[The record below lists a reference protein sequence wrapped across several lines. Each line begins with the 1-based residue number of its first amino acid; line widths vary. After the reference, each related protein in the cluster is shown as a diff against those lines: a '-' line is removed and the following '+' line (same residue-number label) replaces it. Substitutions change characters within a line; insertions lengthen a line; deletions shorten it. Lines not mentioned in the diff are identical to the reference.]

1 MNYVVAGVFGSL
13 LEKSRM
19 RALVLRSLAVLVA
32 VLIASRFALVE
43 FTNSGDWL
51 TIIVFAVGVALINAL
66 VGPVL
71 KIVSL
76 PVTVLTLGIWILV
89 LNGLLFWLGT
99 ALLPG
104 VELAESGR
112 PTLLSAMLVALI
124 ISVVSFAVNRIVKE
138 DDEGAK

>member
-1 MNYVVAGVFGSL
+1 
-13 LEKSRM
+13 M
-19 RALVLRSLAVLVA
+19 RTILLRSLAVLVA
-32 VLIASRFALVE
+32 VLIASRLALVE

-51 TIIVFAVGVALINAL
+51 TLIVFAVGVALINAII
-66 VGPVL
+66 GPVL
-71 KIVSL
+71 KVISF
-76 PVTVLTLGIWILV
+76 PVTILTLGLWILI

-124 ISVVSFAVNRIVKE
+124 ISVVSFAVNRVVKE
-138 DDEGAK
+138 DEEQE

>member
-1 MNYVVAGVFGSL
+1 
-13 LEKSRM
+13 M
-19 RALVLRSLAVLVA
+19 RTILLRSLAVLVA

-51 TIIVFAVGVALINAL
+51 TLIVFAVGVALINAII
-66 VGPVL
+66 GPVL
-71 KIVSL
+71 KVISF
-76 PVTVLTLGIWILV
+76 PVTILTLGIWILV

-112 PTLLSAMLVALI
+112 PTLLSAMLVALV
-124 ISVVSFAVNRIVKE
+124 ISVVSFAVNRVVKG
-138 DDEGAK
+138 DEEKE

>member
-1 MNYVVAGVFGSL
+1 
-13 LEKSRM
+13 M

-66 VGPVL
+66 IGPVL
-71 KIVSL
+71 KIVSF

-138 DDEGAK
+138 EDEGAK

>member
-1 MNYVVAGVFGSL
+1 
-13 LEKSRM
+13 M
-19 RALVLRSLAVLVA
+19 RSLVLRSLAVLVA

-66 VGPVL
+66 IGPVL

-138 DDEGAK
+138 EDEGRNRQHL

>member
-1 MNYVVAGVFGSL
+1 
-13 LEKSRM
+13 M

-66 VGPVL
+66 IGPVL

-76 PVTVLTLGIWILV
+76 PVTVLTLGLWILV

-138 DDEGAK
+138 EDEGAK

>member
-1 MNYVVAGVFGSL
+1 
-13 LEKSRM
+13 M

-66 VGPVL
+66 IGPVL
-71 KIVSL
+71 KIVSF
-76 PVTVLTLGIWILV
+76 PVTVLTLGLWILV

-138 DDEGAK
+138 EDEGAK

>member
-1 MNYVVAGVFGSL
+1 
-13 LEKSRM
+13 M

-66 VGPVL
+66 IGPVL
-71 KIVSL
+71 KFVSF
-76 PVTVLTLGIWILV
+76 PVTVLTLGLWILV

-138 DDEGAK
+138 EDEGAK

>member
-1 MNYVVAGVFGSL
+1 
-13 LEKSRM
+13 M

-51 TIIVFAVGVALINAL
+51 TVIVFAVGVALINAL
-66 VGPVL
+66 IGPVL

-76 PVTVLTLGIWILV
+76 PVTVLTLGLWILV

>member
-1 MNYVVAGVFGSL
+1 
-13 LEKSRM
+13 M

-66 VGPVL
+66 IGPVL
-71 KIVSL
+71 KFISF
-76 PVTVLTLGIWILV
+76 PVTVLTLGLWILV

-124 ISVVSFAVNRIVKE
+124 ISLISFAVNRIVKE
-138 DDEGAK
+138 EDEGRNRQHS

>member
-1 MNYVVAGVFGSL
+1 
-13 LEKSRM
+13 M

-51 TIIVFAVGVALINAL
+51 TVIVFAVGVALINAL
-66 VGPVL
+66 IGPVL
-71 KIVSL
+71 KFVSF
-76 PVTVLTLGIWILV
+76 PVTVLTLGLWILV

-138 DDEGAK
+138 EDEGAK

>member
-1 MNYVVAGVFGSL
+1 
-13 LEKSRM
+13 M

-51 TIIVFAVGVALINAL
+51 TIIVFAIGVALINAL
-66 VGPVL
+66 IGPVL
-71 KIVSL
+71 KFISF
-76 PVTVLTLGIWILV
+76 PVTVLTLGLWILV

-124 ISVVSFAVNRIVKE
+124 ISLISFAVNRIVKE
-138 DDEGAK
+138 EDEGRNRQHS

>member
-1 MNYVVAGVFGSL
+1 
-13 LEKSRM
+13 M

>member
-1 MNYVVAGVFGSL
+1 MRVL
-13 LEKSRM
+13 L
-19 RALVLRSLAVLVA
+19 LRSLAVLVA
-32 VLIASRFALVE
+32 VVIASRFALVE
-43 FTNSGDWL
+43 FTDSGDWL
-51 TIIVFAVGVALINAL
+51 SLIVFAVGVALINA
-66 VGPVL
+66 VIGPVL
-71 KIVSL
+71 KVISF

-124 ISVVSFAVNRIVKE
+124 ISVVSFAVNRVVKE
-138 DDEGAK
+138 DEDKE

>member
-1 MNYVVAGVFGSL
+1 
-13 LEKSRM
+13 M

-66 VGPVL
+66 IGPVL
-71 KIVSL
+71 KFVSF

-138 DDEGAK
+138 EDEGAK

>member
-1 MNYVVAGVFGSL
+1 
-13 LEKSRM
+13 M

-66 VGPVL
+66 IGPVL

-76 PVTVLTLGIWILV
+76 PVTVLTLGLWILV